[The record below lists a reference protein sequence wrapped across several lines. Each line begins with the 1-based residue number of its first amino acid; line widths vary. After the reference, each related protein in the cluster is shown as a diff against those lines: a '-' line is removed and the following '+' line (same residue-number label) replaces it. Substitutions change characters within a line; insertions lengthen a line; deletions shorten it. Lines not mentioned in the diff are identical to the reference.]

1 MNSNSPSPKIRKV
14 RRKMLAIILKVI
26 LARASIP
33 RNRFNPVLKP
43 TLDECA
49 ILAVPVAKRE

>member
-1 MNSNSPSPKIRKV
+1 MNPNPPSPKIRKV

-43 TLDECA
+43 TLD
-49 ILAVPVAKRE
+49 